1 MMKQR
6 MTRQVDDSGLVSQ
19 PGHSRYVQVFT
30 VDYTAMYSEVGRPL
44 DAITRSIPWLI
55 NPEGAQD

>member
-1 MMKQR
+1 MIQG
-6 MTRQVDDSGLVSQ
+6 SSASQ
-19 PGHSRYVQVFT
+19 GTVGMYRCFT
-30 VDYTAMYSEVGRPL
+30 VDYTAMYSKVDSPL